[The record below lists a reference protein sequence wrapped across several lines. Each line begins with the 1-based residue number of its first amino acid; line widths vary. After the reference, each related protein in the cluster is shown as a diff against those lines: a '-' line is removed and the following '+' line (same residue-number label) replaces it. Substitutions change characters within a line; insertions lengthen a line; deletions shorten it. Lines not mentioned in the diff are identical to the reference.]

1 MKRKIILI
9 LLLLLI
15 LTPLLSSCTIKQTN
29 NTQIPSE
36 FNNVVIY
43 SSRGAEIHTVDL
55 DGKNDRLIVS
65 KDDVLKLYSKA
76 EEFNELRLDPLCVST
91 DKHNCFFR

>member
-9 LLLLLI
+9 LSLLLI
-15 LTPLLSSCTIKQTN
+15 LTLLLSSCTIKQAK

-43 SSRGAEIHTVDL
+43 SSRGAEVCAVDL
-55 DGKNDRLIVS
+55 DGKKDRLIVS
-65 KDDVLKLYSKA
+65 KEDVLKLYSKA
-76 EEFNELRLDPLCVST
+76 EEFNELRLDTLCVST